1 MATIKEKIAYLKGL
15 MEGSDF
21 YGGDA
26 QARNVWGRVLE
37 ILEDLADEVE
47 MLRIGQEETEEYL
60 EALDSDLEAIED
72 EIYGD
77 DDDDDDDDDE
87 VEFVEMECP
96 NCKETVYFE
105 EEFLEDDDVEISC
118 PECGHVLVRAKD
130 GEIVFTSEDGQGST
144 DGRVSEEIVGD
155 RNP

>member
-105 EEFLEDDDVEISC
+105 EEFLEDDDV
-118 PECGHVLVRAKD
+118 
-130 GEIVFTSEDGQGST
+130 
-144 DGRVSEEIVGD
+144 
-155 RNP
+155 